1 MQAQSV
7 DWNTAPLPALIKHIV
22 SRHHEYL
29 KLELPRLAQRL
40 NKAMAAREN
49 TESDTLA
56 RLADV
61 FYPMQ
66 EELEL
71 HMHKEEL
78 MLFPAI
84 EQLAR
89 SGGAALFP
97 FGSLS
102 NPIRVMMAE
111 HDSAFDGLAEI
122 RRMTRNYEL
131 PADARANLRELFA
144 GFDALERD
152 LRQHIHLENEIL
164 FPRALSLEAHQG

>member
-1 MQAQSV
+1 MQAQAT
-7 DWNTAPLPALIKHIV
+7 DWNTAPLGALVKHIV

-40 NKAMAAREN
+40 NKAIAIC
-49 TESDTLA
+49 DTLA
-56 RLADV
+56 PVADH

-71 HMHKEEL
+71 HMHKEEM

-84 EQLAR
+84 EQMAR
-89 SGGAALFP
+89 PGGVAMFP

-111 HDSAFDGLAEI
+111 HDSAFDALAEI
-122 RRMTRNYEL
+122 RRATGNYSL
-131 PADARANLRELFA
+131 SADAGAIQRELYD
-144 GFDALERD
+144 GLEALERD
-152 LRQHIHLENEIL
+152 LREHVHLENDIL
-164 FPRALSLEAHQG
+164 FPRALGLESGRG